1 MLSFNNKIMDKQHFP
16 IDEVLDESRRDFL
29 KKVSAVGIATSAFTF
44 FDGSEVLAEVPE
56 YVSNVPADAMS
67 VKLNINGAVKELPI
81 DSRTTLLDALRER
94 LDLTGTKKGCD
105 HGQCG
110 ACTVIVDGRR
120 VLSCLT
126 LAAMCDDKKITTIEG
141 LATGETLH
149 PMQQAFLDYD
159 ALQCGYCT
167 PGQICSAVAMM
178 QEAKNGEASFVTENL
193 PVKAASMKLSDDEIR
208 ERMSGN
214 ICRCGAYSN
223 IVAAIREVQSK

>member
-1 MLSFNNKIMDKQHFP
+1 MNENLH
-16 IDEVLDESRRDFL
+16 ETEEYLDESRRDFL
-29 KKVSAVGIATSAFTF
+29 KKVSTVGVAAAAFTF

-67 VKLNINGAVKELPI
+67 VKLNINGALKELPI

-94 LDLTGTKKGCD
+94 LDLTGSKKGCD

-110 ACTVIVDGRR
+110 ACTVIIDGRR
-120 VLSCLT
+120 QLSCLT
-126 LAAMCDDKKITTIEG
+126 LAAMCDGKNITTIEG
-141 LATGETLH
+141 IANGEMLH
-149 PMQQAFLDYD
+149 PIQQAFLDYD

-178 QEAKNGEASFVTENL
+178 QEAKNGDASQVTQNL
-193 PVKAASMKLSDDEIR
+193 SVKAANLKLSDDEIR

-214 ICRCGAYSN
+214 ICRCGAYPN

>member
-1 MLSFNNKIMDKQHFP
+1 MNINHNYN
-16 IDEVLDESRRDFL
+16 DENSGESRREFL
-29 KKVSAVGIATSAFTF
+29 KKVSAVGVATSALTF
-44 FDGSEVLAEVPE
+44 FDGSEVFAEIPE
-56 YVSNVPADAMS
+56 YVNNVPADALS
-67 VKLNINGAVKELPI
+67 VKLNINDIVQELPI

-126 LAAMCDDKKITTIEG
+126 LAAMCEDKKITTIEG
-141 LATGETLH
+141 IATGETLH
-149 PMQQAFLDYD
+149 PIQQAFLDYD

-167 PGQICSAVAMM
+167 PGQICSAVALM

-193 PVKAASMKLSDDEIR
+193 NVKAANLKLSDDEIR

-223 IVAAIREVQSK
+223 IVSAIREIQNR

>member
-1 MLSFNNKIMDKQHFP
+1 MDKNLH
-16 IDEVLDESRRDFL
+16 EKEECSDESRREFL
-29 KKVSAVGIATSAFTF
+29 KKATAVSIAASAFTF

-67 VKLNINGAVKELPI
+67 VKLNINGTLKELPI
-81 DSRTTLLDALRER
+81 DARTTLLDALRER
-94 LDLTGTKKGCD
+94 LDLTGSKKGCD

-126 LAAMCDDKKITTIEG
+126 LAAMCEDKKITTIEG
-141 LATGETLH
+141 LAEDEKLH

-167 PGQICSAVAMM
+167 PGQICSAVALM
-178 QEAKNGEASFVTENL
+178 QEAKNGEASFVTENMN
-193 PVKAASMKLSDDEIR
+193 VKAANLKLSDDEIR

-223 IVAAIREVQSK
+223 IVAAIKAVSSKQ